1 MRQARDLWLCMSM
14 QELITK
20 QTLCNKQSWAEQDQF
35 FGGLEVPDTLGLQE
49 ALLGLAGGFNQHR
62 KQCTTVEKSWGWTM
76 EQAVNKH
83 FCLLPRSG
91 DSRDPVVAAKNNCS
105 PVIVAVWICE
115 TALLAPNSLM
125 SPAHCCGGSCQTLVT
140 LTDITGLS
148 QLYSRDVPPSSA
160 VRERKIYMEN
170 VGMATLGQDHCSTS
184 TLFLSSSLP

>member
-1 MRQARDLWLCMSM
+1 MSV
-14 QELITK
+14 QELIAK

-35 FGGLEVPDTLGLQE
+35 FGGLEAPDTLGLQE

-76 EQAVNKH
+76 EQPVNKH

-125 SPAHCCGGSCQTLVT
+125 SPAHCWS
-140 LTDITGLS
+140 LS
-148 QLYSRDVPPSSA
+148 QTSQVFPNCTAVTFLPALQFERGRSIWKMCEWPRWVKTTAPP
-160 VRERKIYMEN
+160 
-170 VGMATLGQDHCSTS
+170 H
-184 TLFLSSSLP
+184 LSSCLQVCHEQACRKDH